1 MSLSLQLFSDP
12 ELNKSLTVMT
22 CDEWLSSSLVQPAC
36 THLKTLNKKII
47 LKVRE
52 KNQVYNDF
60 T

>member
-47 LKVRE
+47 LKVRG
-52 KNQVYNDF
+52 KKPSI
-60 T
+60 